1 MNEKIILSFAASII
15 RFFIF
20 YLFFLNA
27 YADGVNKK
35 YYHNEQGILSLMYHR
50 FNENKYPSTNIQ
62 MDIFKKQIEIIKI
75 NDFKFY
81 NPIKFEKEFN
91 IAIPD
96 EQAENIQTVGDAI
109 AYIEGNV
116 N

>member
-1 MNEKIILSFAASII
+1 MKNLIIDAANEKIILSFAASII

-50 FNENKYPSTNIQ
+50 FNENKYPSTNIK
-62 MDIFKKQIEIIKI
+62 MDIFKSHVEIIKI
-75 NDFKFY
+75 NDFEFY
-81 NPIKFEKEFN
+81 NPKKFDEEFN
-91 IAIPD
+91 IPKSKKKLFLW
-96 EQAENIQTVGDAI
+96 
-109 AYIEGNV
+109 
-116 N
+116 